1 MNNPLLNSLLPKKN
15 HLFMTSIVLILGCEP
30 KNWGS
35 DALFAY
41 FMVTSLAILIM
52 MTIIIFMTTISTMTT
67 VIAVIVII
75 IITGSSLWLHDW
87 PPSSCDR
94 HPCLHHLHP

>member
-1 MNNPLLNSLLPKKN
+1 
-15 HLFMTSIVLILGCEP
+15 MTSIVLILGCEP

-52 MTIIIFMTTISTMTT
+52 MTIIIFMTT

>member
-1 MNNPLLNSLLPKKN
+1 
-15 HLFMTSIVLILGCEP
+15 MTSIVPIPGCEP

-52 MTIIIFMTTISTMTT
+52 ITIINKIIFMTTISTMTT
-67 VIAVIVII
+67 VIAVIVIII